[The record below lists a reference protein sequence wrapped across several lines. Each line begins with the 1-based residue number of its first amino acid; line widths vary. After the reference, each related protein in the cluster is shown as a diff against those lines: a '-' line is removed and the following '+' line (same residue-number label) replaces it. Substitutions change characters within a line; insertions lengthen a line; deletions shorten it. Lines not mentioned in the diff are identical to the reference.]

1 MDGYL
6 HSKNVWKYWAVIF
19 MGNLQIVFFL
29 NNCFLRCLKCFAA
42 TDELV
47 DKKKAMDL
55 NAQTLNRLA
64 ILRRPDVDGSTID
77 VEEIW

>member
-1 MDGYL
+1 M
-6 HSKNVWKYWAVIF
+6 
-19 MGNLQIVFFL
+19 
-29 NNCFLRCLKCFAA
+29 FLRCLKCFAA

-47 DKKKAMDL
+47 DKKRAMDL

-64 ILRRPDVDGSTID
+64 ILRRPDVDGTSIE